1 MPDILKAARTGQR
14 TVRIPDVNLDT
25 PPRPVQKPEPAQV
38 PAADFSGVQPDARP
52 EPAGKATVA
61 ILDPP
66 LSPESPVRQSL
77 SRAEMKDLYR
87 SEFNAMCEE
96 EALRAYAE
104 ARARKA
110 GELKQCIIE
119 VEERMQELEDQQRTY
134 MAEYARNLKYLSV
147 EVAEKF
153 VGEKIDESDHT
164 LPRHV
169 MNTISKAKNAN
180 WLTVELS
187 ERMIQLISYMK
198 EELQKPEYHGRAE
211 VIPVSALEDT
221 VRVTTDTGTLDA
233 TVSVQ
238 ADNLRDLFHSMDAA
252 DAAEKQK

>member
-1 MPDILKAARTGQR
+1 M
-14 TVRIPDVNLDT
+14 
-25 PPRPVQKPEPAQV
+25 RP
-38 PAADFSGVQPDARP
+38 
-52 EPAGKATVA
+52 
-61 ILDPP
+61 
-66 LSPESPVRQSL
+66 
-77 SRAEMKDLYR
+77 
-87 SEFNAMCEE
+87 
-96 EALRAYAE
+96 
-104 ARARKA
+104 
-110 GELKQCIIE
+110 
-119 VEERMQELEDQQRTY
+119 
-134 MAEYARNLKYLSV
+134 EYARNLKYLSV

-164 LPRHV
+164 LQKLV
-169 MNTISKAKNAN
+169 MNTISKVKNAN